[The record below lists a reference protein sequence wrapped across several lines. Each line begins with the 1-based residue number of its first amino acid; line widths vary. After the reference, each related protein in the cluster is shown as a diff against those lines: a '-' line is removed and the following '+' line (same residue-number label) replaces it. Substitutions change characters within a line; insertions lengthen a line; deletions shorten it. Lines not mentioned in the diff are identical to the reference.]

1 MSEHNKIKNQL
12 VYLWIKPDYWFKE
25 LSINELNNLIER
37 YQNDN
42 DAVVEKY
49 NEDMD
54 GHVFITT
61 NLYNV
66 LNNHTILDLRFNI
79 GYRSIYHKTDYDI
92 R

>member
-1 MSEHNKIKNQL
+1 MNEHNKIKNQL

-25 LSINELNNLIER
+25 LSINELNNLVER

-42 DAVVEKY
+42 DAVVEDY

-54 GHVFITT
+54 GHIFITT

-66 LNNHTILDLRFNI
+66 LINHTILDLRFNI
-79 GYRSIYHKTDYDI
+79 GYRSKYHKTDYDI
-92 R
+92 